1 MVIARERVPKPHQ
14 LSQRPCHFSVA
25 YSSLFIHSA
34 SILIKSPSLS
44 LLTAPLVVWGVQP
57 RCFPQAVRRLL
68 FKCLHRADV
77 PNHSPQLT
85 HPPIA
90 ETFLSA
96 PESTSCCCCVF
107 HQRVTAGTRES
118 HTDDCSAGELLDVC
132 VCVCVPPSF
141 VPITAMGRC
150 CQPAN
155 CSLAPYT
162 STSCH
167 SLASSKSQ
175 FAQDYSIFLCL
186 DIPIPCTSSRVL
198 LVQPGKSLLEQ
209 FIPKPRLQLEVV
221 PYPLTHWS
229 LLLHLS
235 SASLSIPPLTPSSSS
250 TELLQISHDFSHF

>member
-1 MVIARERVPKPHQ
+1 MVSQMAWTKSAFSVSSVDENSTYLWSLQERVPKPHQ
-14 LSQRPCHFSVA
+14 LSQSPCHFSVA

-57 RCFPQAVRRLL
+57 RCFPQAIRRLL

-132 VCVCVPPSF
+132 VCVCSLF
-141 VPITAMGRC
+141 F
-150 CQPAN
+150 
-155 CSLAPYT
+155 CSYYSYGQML
-162 STSCH
+162 ST
-167 SLASSKSQ
+167 
-175 FAQDYSIFLCL
+175 
-186 DIPIPCTSSRVL
+186 
-198 LVQPGKSLLEQ
+198 G
-209 FIPKPRLQLEVV
+209 
-221 PYPLTHWS
+221 
-229 LLLHLS
+229 
-235 SASLSIPPLTPSSSS
+235 
-250 TELLQISHDFSHF
+250 